1 MTEPVATKVRV
12 EMVRGRARFTELRAG
27 TFLRPRPLHV
37 DGPVAR
43 LALVGSYAMLLAGD
57 DLRLDIGIGPVVWL
71 ELVEPSGT
79 IAYHAQGGSACWS
92 ASVQVGEGAQ
102 LVWRAAPFVVTAGAD
117 VRRHTR
123 VELADG
129 ARALLSETLV
139 LGRTYEDG
147 GGPLRATMRVGHG
160 GRPLLV
166 EDLDLRDT
174 IHRDLPGV
182 MGHNRTMASV
192 LLVGA
197 RPEKTCG
204 GHETLLAGAGAL
216 ARALAPHAHEAQS
229 AVDVSWDRWSERFAD
244 PDAHRAAAEAE
255 FTDVD
260 SSPRVLPPTD
270 PSAR

>member
-27 TFLRPRPLHV
+27 TYLRPRPLHV
-37 DGPVAR
+37 DGSAAR
-43 LALVGSYAMLLAGD
+43 LALVASYAMLLAGD
-57 DLRLDIGIGPVVWL
+57 DLRLDIWVGPNVWL
-71 ELVEPSGT
+71 ELVEPAGT
-79 IAYHAQGGSACWS
+79 VAYHAQGGGARWS
-92 ASVQVGEGAQ
+92 TSVHVGEGAR

-117 VRRHTR
+117 VRRHTH

-139 LGRTYEDG
+139 LGRAYEDG
-147 GGPLRATMRVGHG
+147 GGPLHATMRVGHV

-166 EDLDLRDT
+166 EDLDLRNT
-174 IHRDLPGV
+174 VHRALPGIL
-182 MGHNRTMASV
+182 GRNRTMASV

-197 RPEKTCG
+197 RPEKALS

-229 AVDVSWDRWSERFAD
+229 AVDVSWDRWSERFVD
-244 PDAHRAAAEAE
+244 PAGYCATAEPE
-255 FTDVD
+255 LTDTS
-260 SSPRVLPPTD
+260 SSP
-270 PSAR
+270 ARPGGGCIE